1 MIQDKLFP
9 CTSFINFSL
18 SRREEKEIAKEAR
31 RRIKEERLKKKER
44 KLKKKA
50 KLEKECL
57 AEKMNCFN
65 HDNDHWKT
73 EPLWTGNK
81 DKIVKVQL

>member
-1 MIQDKLFP
+1 MFP
-9 CTSFINFSL
+9 YISLINFRL

-31 RRIKEERLKKKER
+31 RKIKEERLKKKER

-57 AEKMNCFN
+57 AEKMNCFS

-73 EPLWTGNK
+73 APLWTGNN
-81 DKIVKVQL
+81 KIINI